1 MSNNF
6 SSKSFISISKFFL
19 ELSNEKTVFS
29 NSVTLA
35 ESLFKLAFNFSIFL
49 ENLLNSF

>member
-1 MSNNF
+1 SDF
-6 SSKSFISISKFFL
+6 LISISKFFL

-35 ESLFKLAFNFSIFL
+35 ESLFKLLFNFSIFL
-49 ENLLNSF
+49 ENLLNFF